1 MTDRYALIVF
11 RFDEFL
17 YLIIIIIIIIVY
29 DIQLIHTGNWTDSGW
44 NPTKPMPNS
53 AGCVHSHP
61 EHVYRIY
68 QALVRLG
75 VKINDNTFSGKN
87 YPYKPQGIG
96 VIQLVE

>member
-1 MTDRYALIVF
+1 MMIV
-11 RFDEFL
+11 
-17 YLIIIIIIIIVY
+17 
-29 DIQLIHTGNWTDSGW
+29 QLIHTGNWTDEGW
-44 NPTKPMPNS
+44 TPSKPMPNS

-61 EHVYRIY
+61 EHVERIY
-68 QALVRLG
+68 KALERLG